1 MRELDTGTDHLLAK
15 VENGVGYLIM
25 NRPEA
30 RNAMSAEMNEAMQ
43 KNIADFEKNIVC
55 GCSVVP
61 ANTNRCSK
69 NVTQEG

>member
-43 KNIADFEKNIVC
+43 KNIADFELNNEVRCIVPVSYTHLTLPTIY
-55 GCSVVP
+55 SV
-61 ANTNRCSK
+61 
-69 NVTQEG
+69 